1 MKKIISIPLRIFRF
15 ILFIGFYFKELFVS
29 SILLAWDIVRPHKSF
44 KHGIVGIDLD
54 LKSDT
59 AIIALSNLLSMTPG
73 SLSVE
78 LSPDRKRLYV
88 HSMYLEDP
96 EAFKLKVKNTF
107 EKKIKQIFE

>member
-1 MKKIISIPLRIFRF
+1 MKKLSSIPLRIFRF

-78 LSPDRKRLYV
+78 LTPDRKRLYV

-96 EAFKLKVKNTF
+96 EAFKLKVKNSF
-107 EKKIKQIFE
+107 ERKIKQIFE